1 VIGVVGVTG
10 GPIAFREAR
19 AADMPGITRVRTSVV
34 ENSLTVEQLDERGIT
49 EASVAASF
57 LANSKGWVAMRQEE
71 IVAFSIAD
79 RASQSIFALFVLPAY
94 EGQGIGS
101 RLLDLAL
108 GWLWENGAERV
119 WLTTGAG
126 TKAVRFYEKRGWTC
140 TGTGPR
146 GDLRYECARPPA
158 AAADH

>member
-1 VIGVVGVTG
+1 VDVTC
-10 GPIAFREAR
+10 GPIIFREATG
-19 AADMPGITRVRTSVV
+19 ADVPGISRVRTSVI
-34 ENSLTVEQLDERGIT
+34 ENLLTANQLEQRGIT
-49 EASVAASF
+49 NASVAASF
-57 LANSKGWVAMRQEE
+57 LADAKGWVAVRDEE

-79 RASQSIFALFVLPAY
+79 RGSQSIFALFVLPAY
-94 EGQGIGS
+94 ECRGIGS

-108 GWLWENGAERV
+108 EWLWTNGAERV

-146 GDLRYECARPPA
+146 GDLRYERERS
-158 AAADH
+158 

>member
-1 VIGVVGVTG
+1 
-10 GPIAFREAR
+10 
-19 AADMPGITRVRTSVV
+19 MPGITHVRTSVV
-34 ENSLTVEQLDERGIT
+34 ENALTIGQLEERGIT

-57 LANSKGWVAMRQEE
+57 LTDSKGWVALQGEE

-79 RASQSIFALFVLPAY
+79 RSTQSIFALFVLPAHA
-94 EGQGIGS
+94 GRGIGS

-108 GWLWENGAERV
+108 DWLWKNGAERV

-146 GDLRYECARPPA
+146 GDLRYERARPSA